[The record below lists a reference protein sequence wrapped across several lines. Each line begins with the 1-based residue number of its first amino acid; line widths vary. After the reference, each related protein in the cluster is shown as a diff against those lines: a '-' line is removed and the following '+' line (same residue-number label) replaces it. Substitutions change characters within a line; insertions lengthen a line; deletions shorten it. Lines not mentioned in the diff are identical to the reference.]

1 MARRAALGI
10 FPHTSWA
17 AVVIIGGPADAPV
30 LVDRRRIELNDG
42 STPTQAYHAAEGSTE
57 KVAAALV
64 KKCEATMLRCA
75 TAGLSEALAAALDAG
90 YTVGAASI
98 VADVKTLPPLASILR
113 SHMLLHK
120 AEGDM
125 SREALSEAAASKGLA
140 VHYLSP
146 KGTRDAAL
154 VDVTVALGRAAGPPW
169 RKDHKEA
176 AMGAL
181 VALGA

>member
-1 MARRAALGI
+1 MARKAALGI

-17 AVVIIGGPADAPV
+17 ALVVIGGPLNAPV

-57 KVAAALV
+57 KAAAALV
-64 KKCEATMLRCA
+64 KKCAATMQRGA
-75 TAGLSEALAAALDAG
+75 IAGLREALAAARDAG
-90 YTVGAASI
+90 YSVGAASI

-113 SHMLLHK
+113 SHMLLHA

-125 SREALSEAAASKGLA
+125 SREALSEAATSNGLA
-140 VHYLSP
+140 VHYMSP
-146 KGTRDAAL
+146 KGTRDPAL
-154 VDVTVALGRAAGPPW
+154 VEVVVSLGRDAGPPW

-176 AMGAL
+176 SLGAL
-181 VALGA
+181 LALGA

>member
-17 AVVIIGGPADAPV
+17 AVVVIGGPADAPV

-42 STPTQAYHAAEGSTE
+42 STPKQAYHAAEGSTE
-57 KVAAALV
+57 KAAAALV
-64 KKCEATMLRCA
+64 TKCAAMMQRCA
-75 TAGLSEALAAALDAG
+75 TAGLIEALAAARDAG

-125 SREALSEAAASKGLA
+125 SREALSEAAASNGLA
-140 VHYLSP
+140 VHYMSP
-146 KGTRDAAL
+146 KGTRDPAL
-154 VDVTVALGRAAGPPW
+154 VEVAVTLGRTAGPPW
-169 RKDHKEA
+169 RKDQKEA
-176 AMGAL
+176 AVGAL
-181 VALGA
+181 IALGA